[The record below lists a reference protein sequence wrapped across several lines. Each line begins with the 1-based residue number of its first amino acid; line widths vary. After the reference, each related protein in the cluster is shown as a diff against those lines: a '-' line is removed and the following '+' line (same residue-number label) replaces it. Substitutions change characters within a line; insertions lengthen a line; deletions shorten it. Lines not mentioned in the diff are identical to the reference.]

1 MKRQTLFR
9 LLKAVCFCAL
19 LGLCLSVA
27 TRLTQRKA
35 SINRM
40 GPLLENPTA
49 YDVIF
54 TGNSHMVNSVLPQEL
69 WREYGIAA
77 YNAASY
83 GNMMP
88 MTYWTSTILFDHYA
102 TPKLLVVDVKDVGSD
117 AKLTGSSADAHTA
130 LDCFPL
136 TLTKARAIKDLMSD
150 PNLTD
155 DEGNA
160 YRDIRFEYY
169 FPLAKYHS
177 RWSALGS
184 GDFHPRHTRERGGE
198 LAIGVATPRDY
209 DITDSSGDEYGVG
222 FQYLRRL
229 IEECQARGV
238 EVLLTHLPYPATDEE
253 QVVANTVRYIADDY
267 GVNYID
273 FVSLD
278 QVVDYDTDCFDFNS
292 HQNASGAQKITDY
305 LGRYIRDHYDL
316 PDHSG
321 DADWAAGYDAY
332 YDEKLDNL
340 RSQRNPVN
348 ALLLLHDSSLSAVVA
363 LPGGS
368 ALYADEKLMLLL
380 HNAAREHIYEEDA
393 YAKWSSALFPL
404 DTLEDAAWEG
414 EACLIVLDR
423 GSGEVTQAPGDAAS
437 VSASFGS
444 LALTTE
450 DGARTLTLTREGKT
464 VYEQTDAP
472 CPDLRILVIDERTGD
487 VAASLSYDL

>member
-83 GNMMP
+83 GNTMP
-88 MTYWTSTILFDHYA
+88 MTYWTSMILMDNYVQ
-102 TPKLLVVDVKDVGSD
+102 PKLLVVDVKDVGSD

-136 TLTKARAIKDLMSD
+136 SPTKCRAIEDLMSD
-150 PNLTD
+150 PNMAD
-155 DEGNA
+155 DEGNL
-160 YRDIRFEYY
+160 YHKIKSEYY

-177 RWSALGS
+177 RWSDLGD
-184 GDFHPRHTRERGGE
+184 GDFHPRHTKQKGGE

-209 DITDSSGDEYGVG
+209 DIIDSSGDEYGVG

-464 VYEQTDAP
+464 VYEQTDTP

>member
-1 MKRQTLFR
+1 MKRQTLLR
-9 LLKAVCFCAL
+9 LIKAVCFCAL
-19 LGLCLSVA
+19 LGLCLSAA

-35 SINRM
+35 SINRIA
-40 GPLLENPTA
+40 PLLEHPTA

-102 TPKLLVVDVKDVGSD
+102 TPKLLVVDVKDVGSN

-136 TLTKARAIKDLMSD
+136 TLTKARAIEDLMDD

-177 RWSALGS
+177 RWSALGD
-184 GDFHPRHTRERGGE
+184 GDFHPRHTREKGGE

-209 DITDSSGDEYGVG
+209 DITDSSGDEYGIG

-229 IEECQARGV
+229 IEDCQRRGI

-321 DADWAAGYDAY
+321 DADWAAGYNAY
-332 YDEKLDNL
+332 YEEKLDHL
-340 RSQRNPVN
+340 RAQGNPAS
-348 ALLLLHDSSLSAVVA
+348 ALMLLHDSSVSAVIA
-363 LPGGS
+363 LPADS
-368 ALYADEKLMLLL
+368 AVYADEKLMRLL
-380 HNAAREHIYEEDA
+380 HNTAREHIYEEDA

-404 DTLEDAAWEG
+404 DGLEDAAYDG

-423 GSGEVTQAPGDAAS
+423 GSGVITQVPGG
-437 VSASFGS
+437 SAELETSFG
-444 LALTTE
+444 ALCASME
-450 DGARTLTLTREGKT
+450 GGALTLTLSREGGPAFT
-464 VYEQTDAP
+464 LDDSP
-472 CPDLRILVIDERTGD
+472 CHDVRILVIDGRTGD
-487 VAASLSYDL
+487 VAASPAFDL